1 MQFTVRRIVIVPA
14 VIWCSLAAVRAATPQ
29 MPTFFARYDYPAA
42 SQYSNS
48 VQVAD
53 TNGDGIAD
61 LIVYEIPESLNPESG
76 YVQVLLGSGNGT
88 FRSGPISQIIGM
100 QSTSFTAADLNGDG
114 KVDLAMAGYYF
125 IGRESYGVATSAGNG
140 DGTFQPIWFYP
151 IDDTPLSSTLV
162 VGDFNGDGIPDIAT
176 PGSMGVWLL
185 TGKGDGAFNPAVLA
199 ASLPAVGGATYQI
212 AAADFNGD
220 RKLDLVVSLSNG
232 VSEGDGFVVLLGN
245 GNGTFQTPLSYSRPG
260 IVYALAV
267 GSLTKDGPPGIVLA
281 TSYSTDVELYF
292 GDGTGGFSGPS
303 TVNLSGEFSTIFSLA
318 IGDLNGD
325 GISDLVSS
333 GGYVAY
339 GEGGGRFA
347 APVNYPNATG
357 APNNVV
363 LTDLRNDG
371 RTDIVTGGYY
381 GVSVVLSD
389 GNGRFRDGVWT
400 SAADVLGCGTTADFN
415 GDGKPDL
422 ALGTAQGISILLG
435 TGQAATPF
443 TAGATIPLALGGCP
457 FSRDLNGDGIPDLL
471 VLQATALIAY
481 LGNGDGTFTLKS
493 TTAIPYSGDLALG
506 DFNHG
511 GKLDFA
517 TDGNVLALGNG
528 DGTFQTPTPIM
539 ANPPPSGFA
548 GIAAGDINNDAW
560 PDLVLT
566 NDGYPVASNVYILLN
581 NQQGGFTQ
589 VPANFGANTNAPI
602 LARLDDDGNMD
613 LILTSGAGALIY
625 LGDGMGGFT
634 LQATLPPGSGIASYI
649 ADVNGDGIPDV
660 LVPGYNT
667 VAVYVGKGHATYEG
681 PRYVGT
687 GPSSA
692 GLLVENL
699 HGQSPA
705 AGLPDIVS
713 PDASGGVRVLINL
726 TK

>member
-1 MQFTVRRIVIVPA
+1 MKSTVRRIAILPVIV
-14 VIWCSLAAVRAATPQ
+14 WCSLAGARAATPQ
-29 MPTFFARYDYPAA
+29 MPTFFARYDYPAP
-42 SQYSNS
+42 SQYTNF
-48 VQVAD
+48 VQVGD

-61 LIVYEIPESLNPESG
+61 LMVYEIPESLDPESG
-76 YVQVLLGSGNGT
+76 YVQVLFGNGNGT
-88 FRSGPISQIIGM
+88 FKSGPSSQIFGM
-100 QSTSFTAADLNGDG
+100 QSTSFTAADLNGDS
-114 KVDLAMAGYYF
+114 KVDLAMTGYYYS
-125 IGRESYGVATSAGNG
+125 GLDSYGVATSIGNG

-151 IDDTPLSSTLV
+151 IDDTPLSYTLV

-185 TGKGDGAFNPAVLA
+185 TGKGDGTFNSAVLA
-199 ASLPAVGGATYQI
+199 APLPGESSSQI

-220 RKLDLVVSLSNG
+220 HKLDLVVSLSNG
-232 VSEGDGFVVLLGN
+232 VSQGGGFVVLLGN
-245 GNGTFQTPLSYSRPG
+245 GNGTFQAPQSYSRPG
-260 IVYALAV
+260 NVYALAV

-281 TSYSTDVELYF
+281 HSYTTDVELYF
-292 GDGTGGFSGPS
+292 GDGAGGFSGPY
-303 TVNLSGEFSTIFSLA
+303 TVNLSADLSYFFTLA
-318 IGDLNGD
+318 IGDVNGD
-325 GISDLVSS
+325 GIPDLVSS
-333 GGYVAY
+333 NGYVAY
-339 GEGGGRFA
+339 GEGGGRFTESFS
-347 APVNYPNATG
+347 YPNATG
-357 APNNVV
+357 TPANVV

-389 GNGRFRDGVWT
+389 GNGKFRDGVWT
-400 SAADVLGCGTTADFN
+400 SVTDVLGCGTTADFN

-443 TAGATIPLALGGCP
+443 SAGATIPLTIEGCP

-471 VLQATALIAY
+471 VIQDTAVIAY
-481 LGNGDGTFTLKS
+481 LGNGDGTFTLRS
-493 TTAIPYSGDLALG
+493 TTAIPYSGALALG
-506 DFNHG
+506 DFNHDG
-511 GKLDFA
+511 MLDFA
-517 TDGNVLALGNG
+517 TNGNVLALGNG

-539 ANPPPSGFA
+539 ANPPASGFN
-548 GIAAGDINNDAW
+548 GIAAGDINNDGW

-566 NDGYPVASNVYILLN
+566 NDAYPVANNVYVMLN
-581 NQQGGFTQ
+581 DQQGGFTQ
-589 VPANFGANTNAPI
+589 VPANFGANTDAPI
-602 LARLDDDGNMD
+602 LVHLDDDGNMD
-613 LILTSGAGALIY
+613 LILTSGEGALVY

-667 VAVYVGKGHATYEG
+667 VAVYVGKGNATYEG

-692 GLLVENL
+692 GLLLENL
-699 HGQSPA
+699 HGQPPG

-713 PDASGGVRVLINL
+713 PDGSGGVRVLINL